1 MREAEKKKRE
11 TIARRA
17 TMTPEEVAE
26 DKRRLERERKRR
38 HSYDKDL
45 KHASFEATGGIH
57 HPGRIRSRKDTG
69 RVHRIKQ
76 ALIRDFI
83 GEEKYREFLNQ
94 AWEIYTENNNEI
106 PTDFKKGRFRRV
118 LRKG

>member
-1 MREAEKKKRE
+1 MRETEKKKRE

-17 TMTPEEVAE
+17 NMTPDQVAE
-26 DKRRLERERKRR
+26 DKRRLDRIRKRTQP
-38 HSYDKDL
+38 YDEDL

-76 ALIRDFI
+76 AIIREYI
-83 GEEKYREFLNQ
+83 GEDKYREFLNK
-94 AWEIYTENNNEI
+94 AWEIYTENNYEI
-106 PTDFKKGRFRRV
+106 PTDFKKGRFRRT